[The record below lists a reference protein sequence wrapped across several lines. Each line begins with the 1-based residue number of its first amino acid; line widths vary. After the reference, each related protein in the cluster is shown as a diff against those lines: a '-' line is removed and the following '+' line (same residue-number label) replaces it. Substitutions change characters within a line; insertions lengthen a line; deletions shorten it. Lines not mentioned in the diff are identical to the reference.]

1 MEVRL
6 RDGESF
12 ESMLRRFKTGVEKE
26 GILSDYKRHQSYMS
40 KSEKIRA
47 KMKRAQRKRRGRASR
62 AA

>member
-1 MEVRL
+1 
-6 RDGESF
+6 
-12 ESMLRRFKTGVEKE
+12 MLRRFKTGVEKE